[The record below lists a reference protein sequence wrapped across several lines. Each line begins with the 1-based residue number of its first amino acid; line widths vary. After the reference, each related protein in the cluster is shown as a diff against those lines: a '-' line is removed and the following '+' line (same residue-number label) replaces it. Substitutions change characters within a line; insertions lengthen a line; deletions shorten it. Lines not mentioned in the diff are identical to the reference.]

1 MNEHANEKR
10 HGAAV
15 QTARDYYKSADAD
28 NFYALVWGG
37 EDIHVGL
44 YEHPHEDIYTASVR
58 TNAVMAEQV
67 PRLGADTRVIDLGS
81 GYGGAQRYL
90 AREDGC
96 SGIGFNVSER
106 ENERGRRQNAEQ
118 GLDDRVGIVD
128 GNFEDVTCDDA
139 SFDVVWSQEAFL
151 HSGDRRRV
159 LEEAVRILRP
169 GGTFIFS
176 DPMQADDR
184 SNEGLQPI
192 LDRLHLDTL
201 GSPAFYRDT
210 LRELGLD
217 EVGFDQRGEMI
228 AAHYGRVREV
238 LVEEQNEVGRHV
250 SSEYIE
256 RMKKGLQHWV
266 DGGNR
271 GDLTWGIFMFRKP

>member
-1 MNEHANEKR
+1 MNDHANDKR
-10 HGAAV
+10 YSAAV
-15 QTARDYYKSADAD
+15 QTARDYYNSEDAD

-58 TNAVMAEQV
+58 TNALMAEQV

-81 GYGGAQRYL
+81 GYGGALRYL
-90 AREDGC
+90 AREYGC
-96 SGIGFNVSER
+96 FGTGFNVSER
-106 ENERGRRQNAEQ
+106 ENERGRRKNAEQ
-118 GLDDRVGIVD
+118 GLDNRIEIVD
-128 GNFEDVTCDDA
+128 GNFEDVTYDDA

-210 LRELGLD
+210 LSELGLE

-238 LVEEQNEVGRHV
+238 LVDEQDEVNRHV

-256 RMKKGLQHWV
+256 RMKNGLQHWV

-271 GDLTWGIFMFRKP
+271 GDLTWGIFMFRKR

>member
-1 MNEHANEKR
+1 MNDHANDKR
-10 HGAAV
+10 YSAAV
-15 QTARDYYKSADAD
+15 QTARDYYNSEDAD

-58 TNAVMAEQV
+58 TNALMAEQV

-81 GYGGAQRYL
+81 GYGGALRYL
-90 AREDGC
+90 AREYGC
-96 SGIGFNVSER
+96 FSIGFNVSER

-118 GLDDRVGIVD
+118 GLDDRIEIVD
-128 GNFEDVTCDDA
+128 GNFEDVTYDDA
-139 SFDVVWSQEAFL
+139 SFDLVWSQEAFL

-210 LRELGLD
+210 LSELGLE

-238 LVEEQNEVGRHV
+238 LVDEQDEVGRHV

-256 RMKKGLQHWV
+256 RMKNGLQHWV

-271 GDLTWGIFMFRKP
+271 GDLTWGIFMFRKR

>member
-1 MNEHANEKR
+1 MTDRANEKNYS
-10 HGAAV
+10 AAV
-15 QTARDYYKSADAD
+15 QTARDYYNSEDAD

-44 YEHPHEDIYTASVR
+44 YEQPQEDIYTASVR
-58 TNAVMAEQV
+58 SNAVMAGQV
-67 PRLGADTRVIDLGS
+67 PGLGADTRVIDLGS
-81 GYGGAQRYL
+81 GYGGALRYL
-90 AREDGC
+90 AREYGC

-118 GLDDRVGIVD
+118 GLDDRVEIVD
-128 GNFEDVTCDDA
+128 GNFEDVTYDDA

-159 LEEAVRILRP
+159 MEEAVRILRP

-210 LRELGLD
+210 LRELGL
-217 EVGFDQRGEMI
+217 EQVGFDQRGEMI

-238 LVEEQNEVGRHV
+238 LVDEQDEIGRHV

-256 RMKKGLQHWV
+256 RMKQGLQHWV

-271 GDLTWGIFMFRKP
+271 GDLTWGIFLFRKA

>member
-1 MNEHANEKR
+1 MNDCAKEK
-10 HGAAV
+10 HYGAAV
-15 QTARDYYKSADAD
+15 KTARDYYNSEDAD

-44 YEHPHEDIYTASVR
+44 YEQPQEDIYTASVR
-58 TNAVMAEQV
+58 TNAVMAGQV
-67 PRLGADTRVIDLGS
+67 PGLGADTRVIDLGS
-81 GYGGAQRYL
+81 GYGGALRYL
-90 AREDGC
+90 AREYGC
-96 SGIGFNVSER
+96 SGIGFNLSER

-118 GLDDRVGIVD
+118 GLDDRVEIVD
-128 GNFEDVTCDDA
+128 GNFEDVIYDDA

-159 LEEAVRILRP
+159 MEEVVRILRP
-169 GGTFIFS
+169 GGTFIVS

-210 LRELGLD
+210 LRELGLE

-238 LVEEQNEVGRHV
+238 LVDEQDEVGRHV

-256 RMKKGLQHWV
+256 RMKQGLQHWV

-271 GDLTWGIFMFRKP
+271 GDLTWGIFLFRKA